1 MVKAESI
8 QYDDNQVPYID
19 LGTAIIRMEKEEAP
33 EWALEKA
40 RQELRE
46 LPGIMEPAIKKLREL
61 IEGKWAS
68 MKACVKTSFDIFE
81 KIRIGKLILY
91 S

>member
-19 LGTAIIRMEKEEAP
+19 LGTATIRMEKEEAP

-46 LPGIMEPAIKKLREL
+46 LPEIMEPAIKKLREL
-61 IEGKWAS
+61 IEGK
-68 MKACVKTSFDIFE
+68 CESFFAFSF
-81 KIRIGKLILY
+81 ILLNFY
-91 S
+91 ESFTIKQF